1 MAQAVVLI
9 LAAATSTGALLIGVR
24 AFGLRP
30 SDLGRAA
37 GRMLECVGVTLIFC
51 AMNLA
56 LGLAVILVG
65 RSLTGA
71 FVSTY
76 LMSDVTL
83 LGVSCLQGLLFH
95 CWREMSAESREP
107 RVEH

>member
-1 MAQAVVLI
+1 MAQAIVVV
-9 LAAATSTGALLIGVR
+9 LAAATSAGALLIGAR
-24 AFGLRP
+24 ALGLRL
-30 SDLGRAA
+30 SDLGRAG
-37 GRMLECVGVTLIFC
+37 GRLLECVGVMLIFF

-65 RSLTGA
+65 RSLTGT

-83 LGVSCLQGLLFH
+83 LAVSCLQGLLFY
-95 CWREMSAESREP
+95 CWRELKAES
-107 RVEH
+107 

>member
-1 MAQAVVLI
+1 MAQAIVVV
-9 LAAATSTGALLIGVR
+9 LAAATSAGALLIGAR
-24 AFGLRP
+24 ARGLRL

-37 GRMLECVGVTLIFC
+37 GRMLECVGVMLIFF
-51 AMNLA
+51 AMNLT

-83 LGVSCLQGLLFH
+83 LAVSCLQGLLFY
-95 CWREMSAESREP
+95 CWREPKAES
-107 RVEH
+107 